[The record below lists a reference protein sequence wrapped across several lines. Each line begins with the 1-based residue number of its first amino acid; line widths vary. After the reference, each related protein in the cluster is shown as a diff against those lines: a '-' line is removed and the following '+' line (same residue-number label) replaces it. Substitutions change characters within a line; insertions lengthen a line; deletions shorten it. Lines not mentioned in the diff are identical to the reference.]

1 MIVVQQIRT
10 ADHQAADP
18 LLEKLRI
25 DFHSSRDSCV
35 DEEKHA
41 GDSISIYE
49 RTSGIGFQPVNERR
63 CQIG

>member
-25 DFHSSRDSCV
+25 DFTHPEIPVLTRRNTP
-35 DEEKHA
+35 A
-41 GDSISIYE
+41 IPY
-49 RTSGIGFQPVNERR
+49 RFTSELVG
-63 CQIG
+63 